1 MHFGITEFYSLLQNQ
16 GIVVVR
22 SRISAG
28 VSR

>member
-16 GIVVVR
+16 GIVLR
-22 SRISAG
+22 SRINAG